1 KDDDVSHYLMIGDTL
16 TSDIAGANEYG
27 IDSCYF
33 DHQNLGNGDLATYV
47 INHLEAL
54 KDILK

>member
-1 KDDDVSHYLMIGDTL
+1 MSHYLMIGDTL
-16 TSDIAGANEYG
+16 TSDIAGAHEYG

-33 DHQNLGNGDLATYV
+33 DHQNLSNGDIATYV